1 MGELARS
8 GFASTPPSWFFPS
21 RMVAR
26 LTLLLALCS
35 MLQATV
41 ALTVAPMRVCAATRG
56 SVAMAEGMRSGDS
69 VKVISG
75 ASKVCAIEA
84 QSMWPRPRSPSPM
97 PTAPPPR
104 TVYRQGMVA
113 KLLMIDMKKGKAI
126 VEGVNMRSKHV
137 KPMKEGESGRIL
149 KKEFPIAISNIK
161 LESAAEKAPA
171 AAPAA

>member
-1 MGELARS
+1 
-8 GFASTPPSWFFPS
+8 
-21 RMVAR
+21 
-26 LTLLLALCS
+26 
-35 MLQATV
+35 
-41 ALTVAPMRVCAATRG
+41 
-56 SVAMAEGMRSGDS
+56 
-69 VKVISG
+69 
-75 ASKVCAIEA
+75 
-84 QSMWPRPRSPSPM
+84 M

-161 LESAAEKAPA
+161 LESAAEKATT
-171 AAPAA
+171 AAPVA